1 MGLLTKLTEEGGS
14 LLTEFNGKTPP
25 KDNSAVKSSNL
36 HNTFSITGEGGFPG
50 LKPSFLDLNGITPP
64 KYTDNLPQ

>member
-25 KDNSAVKSSNL
+25 K
-36 HNTFSITGEGGFPG
+36 
-50 LKPSFLDLNGITPP
+50 
-64 KYTDNLPQ
+64 YTDNLPQ